1 MIRSVRGA
9 AGVGRNSEE
18 EIHVQAK
25 QLVQEILTRNHIGE
39 SEIISVLF
47 SLTKDLTKGNP
58 ATGIRSF
65 GFADTPLFCVQEAD
79 IEGALPRM
87 IRVLVTYSTEEDRP
101 PIPVYLGRAVVLRP
115 DLTDEADGE
124 DQR

>member
-9 AGVGRNSEE
+9 AGVGRNSAE
-18 EIHVQAK
+18 EIHWLAL

-58 ATGIRSF
+58 ATGIRSS
-65 GFADTPLFCVQEAD
+65 GFADTPLFCLQEAD
-79 IEGALPRM
+79 IEGALPRI
-87 IRVLVTYSTEEDRP
+87 IRVLVPDSTEGDSR
-101 PIPVYLGRAVVLRP
+101 PIPVYLGRAAVLRP
-115 DLTDEADGE
+115 DLTDAAGGE

>member
-1 MIRSVRGA
+1 VIRSVRGA
-9 AGVGRNSEE
+9 AGVGRNNAE
-18 EIHVQAK
+18 EIHWLAL

-58 ATGIRSF
+58 ATGIRSS
-65 GFADTPLFCVQEAD
+65 GFADTPLFCLQEAD
-79 IEGALPRM
+79 IEGALPRI
-87 IRVLVTYSTEEDRP
+87 IRVLVTYSTEGDSR
-101 PIPVYLGRAVVLRP
+101 PIPVYLGRAAVLRP
-115 DLTDEADGE
+115 DLTDAVGGE